1 MNTKIESLILETVG
15 EVLLEGRLEDVKAK
29 YPDNDNLIDTLS
41 QSDPSGNN
49 KYLEW
54 MAKLALGH
62 GEDKDIPTADVIT
75 DLVQRFHKNM
85 ARINNNMSKEIVEIN
100 PNLFPGRSARRV
112 SNNPKDINSYTTYLG
127 LKKVVEEAEENAP
140 NKDDRDKIYQDSN
153 WTVIVPKTHE
163 SSCKYGRHSNWC
175 VSTSNDYYFRS
186 YTERG
191 MLFFILWRK
200 QTEGMSKEGE
210 YKVAAFVNFDSP
222 SYDKWEWYNKKDTR
236 MDNDLP
242 LAIFPPALIQSI
254 KDKLRTALKEKGYLM
269 DISEEELNEKTHLLK
284 VTKND
289 GLNNEEYIF
298 IPKQNQDNTWLNKY
312 MKKSYYHV
320 VGNGYEN
327 NKIPVI
333 KLVGPNVKVGK
344 EHIDVDWVV
353 RRVVNSKTWRNSS
366 TPYELFLNTLPYQSL
381 LSEEKKQEVFE
392 YVKDYVKNS
401 YDGYVSMPS
410 NDLEIGDYVRWERKT
425 RTDRN
430 RLGRYRQGE
439 IIRQT
444 PSGFFVVDI
453 EGEDKPSRFKPDY
466 GKYMDKRFK
475 GSELP
480 DDFWEPNNEEQ

>member
-62 GEDKDIPTADVIT
+62 GEDKDIPTADVII

-112 SNNPKDINSYTTYLG
+112 SNNPKDINSYITYSG
-127 LKKVVEEAEENAP
+127 LEKVVEEAEENAP

-186 YTERG
+186 YTEKG
-191 MLFFILWRK
+191 MLFFVLWRK

-210 YKVAAFVNFDSP
+210 YKVAAFVNFDQP
-222 SYDKWEWYNKKDTR
+222 NYNKWEWYNKKDTR

-254 KDKLRTALKEKGYLM
+254 KDKLRTTLKEKGYIV

-284 VTKND
+284 VTKD
-289 GLNNEEYIF
+289 GGLDNEEYIF

-312 MKKSYYHV
+312 DS
-320 VGNGYEN
+320 
-327 NKIPVI
+327 
-333 KLVGPNVKVGK
+333 
-344 EHIDVDWVV
+344 
-353 RRVVNSKTWRNSS
+353 
-366 TPYELFLNTLPYQSL
+366 
-381 LSEEKKQEVFE
+381 
-392 YVKDYVKNS
+392 
-401 YDGYVSMPS
+401 
-410 NDLEIGDYVRWERKT
+410 
-425 RTDRN
+425 
-430 RLGRYRQGE
+430 
-439 IIRQT
+439 
-444 PSGFFVVDI
+444 
-453 EGEDKPSRFKPDY
+453 
-466 GKYMDKRFK
+466 
-475 GSELP
+475 
-480 DDFWEPNNEEQ
+480 